1 MAAAGDKNAESSEL
15 GRRDLSEFCVLTDGR
30 LDASHGGLLGAVS
43 PAAAVAKYRLPRT
56 TVAATV
62 ACFVAL
68 FAGCAAQ
75 AGAQTHAASPTA
87 ATNGQVA
94 VASRR
99 VLAAQYL
106 VIARAGNRRLESDF
120 DPLKG
125 RDRNRLAAAKA
136 DLRNAASTERLF
148 DRRLLRIKFPPN
160 IERVARELYR
170 INQARAKLTA
180 AAAASTSLRR
190 LHAYERQLDA
200 ANVPVER
207 AVDTIRR
214 QLGLPPA
221 DTS

>member
-1 MAAAGDKNAESSEL
+1 MDARREL
-15 GRRDLSEFCVLTDGR
+15 PDVLTG
-30 LDASHGGLLGAVS
+30 S
-43 PAAAVAKYRLPRT
+43 T
-56 TVAATV
+56 TVASYILTRRAV
-62 ACFVAL
+62 AGAVAG
-68 FAGCAAQ
+68 FAALSMGSAAQ
-75 AGAQTHAASPTA
+75 AVAHTHAASWTA
-87 ATNGQVA
+87 ATKGQVA

-106 VIARAGNRRLESDF
+106 VIARAGNRRLEADF
-120 DPLKG
+120 DPLEG
-125 RDRNRLAAAKA
+125 RDRDDLAAAKA

-148 DRRLLRIKFPPN
+148 DRRLLRINFPPT
-160 IERVARELYR
+160 IERVARALYR

-190 LHAYERQLDA
+190 LHAYEPRLDA

>member
-1 MAAAGDKNAESSEL
+1 VASYK
-15 GRRDLSEFCVLTDGR
+15 LTPP
-30 LDASHGGLLGAVS
+30 AV
-43 PAAAVAKYRLPRT
+43 V
-56 TVAATV
+56 ATV
-62 ACFVAL
+62 LC
-68 FAGCAAQ
+68 FAGLFTGCVAQ
-75 AGAQTHAASPTA
+75 ADAQTHTASRTA
-87 ATNGQVA
+87 ATDGQVA

-106 VIARAGNRRLESDF
+106 VIAKAGNRRLEADF
-120 DPLKG
+120 DPLEG
-125 RDRNRLAAAKA
+125 RDRDHLAAAKA

-148 DRRLLRIKFPPN
+148 DRRLLRIKFPPKT
-160 IERVARELYR
+160 ERVAHDLYR

-180 AAAASTSLRR
+180 AVAESTSLRSLR
-190 LHAYERQLDA
+190 GYEPVLDA